1 MLCRRSCK
9 PMVNVNR
16 MRVPCSRFRA
26 ESGKRVPQIPH
37 ANMHYVNVE
46 QLETSKMGNDVQCYK
61 DQTLSQAL
69 HCQEQH
75 LWARRTSPKKMAT
88 TKKDLYVGTDKHRW
102 WKEAVV
108 YQVCRIEMKGK
119 VVS

>member
-75 LWARRTSPKKMAT
+75 LWARRTSPKKWRQQKRISMLART
-88 TKKDLYVGTDKHRW
+88 STDGGKKLSYTRFVALK
-102 WKEAVV
+102 
-108 YQVCRIEMKGK
+108 
-119 VVS
+119 